1 VPGLAGLTLPLR
13 YLRAELSARRGFGRD
28 ERSGASVSRTAALAL
43 ASCYGDRLGSSELR
57 SLARR
62 CVIHREW
69 RRVDHR
75 DLVNGAHAT
84 RRLRMGP
91 IEALAGSGRGAVVAS
106 IHLGPYLFVAGELL
120 RSRLRVVAVAD
131 DEVMDR
137 DMRLWAENAHRVPG
151 KLELL
156 PVRGPGS
163 LLRALRALES
173 GAIVLVYVDG
183 GNSVVGPGARTPH
196 QIEIPLGSLPVRF
209 RSGAAYLAQR
219 AQAPSFFAVARRDRR
234 GGRDVEFSDPV
245 PPPARDD
252 AAGAA
257 ALMRTGAAWFARRI
271 LDHPEQWLG
280 WLIPL
285 MAWASTGD
293 APTASREQ
301 LERTRTRVRG
311 LLADASGRARL
322 SADPVRVGA
331 LHEGRDRILVDGPR
345 RRVLAATPLGVDVL
359 RAAQRN
365 VRFAELSRRVS
376 AEPGALE
383 WEVSRMVLAG
393 LATIEDE
400 GRA

>member
-1 VPGLAGLTLPLR
+1 
-13 YLRAELSARRGFGRD
+13 
-28 ERSGASVSRTAALAL
+28 
-43 ASCYGDRLGSSELR
+43 
-57 SLARR
+57 
-62 CVIHREW
+62 
-69 RRVDHR
+69 
-75 DLVNGAHAT
+75 
-84 RRLRMGP
+84 
-91 IEALAGSGRGAVVAS
+91 
-106 IHLGPYLFVAGELL
+106 
-120 RSRLRVVAVAD
+120 
-131 DEVMDR
+131 
-137 DMRLWAENAHRVPG
+137 
-151 KLELL
+151 
-156 PVRGPGS
+156 
-163 LLRALRALES
+163 
-173 GAIVLVYVDG
+173 
-183 GNSVVGPGARTPH
+183 
-196 QIEIPLGSLPVRF
+196 
-209 RSGAAYLAQR
+209 
-219 AQAPSFFAVARRDRR
+219 
-234 GGRDVEFSDPV
+234 
-245 PPPARDD
+245 
-252 AAGAA
+252 
-257 ALMRTGAAWFARRI
+257 
-271 LDHPEQWLG
+271 
-280 WLIPL
+280 